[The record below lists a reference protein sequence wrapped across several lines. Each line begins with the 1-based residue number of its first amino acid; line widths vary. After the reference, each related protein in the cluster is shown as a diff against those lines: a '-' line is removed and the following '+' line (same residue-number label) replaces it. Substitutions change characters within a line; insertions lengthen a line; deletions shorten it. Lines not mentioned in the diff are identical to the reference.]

1 MEYLARYGELALK
14 SEGIRKKFENTLSK
28 NTSKHF
34 KNAGAPAEIILERGR
49 ILVKTK
55 NPEILKNIIG
65 ITSFSP
71 IVSCGPT
78 LEKIKE
84 EVLALAKE
92 KITPKKTFRMT
103 VRREW
108 KEFPKTS
115 QELEKEFGEMV
126 RKKTGAKG
134 SLKNPDVELT
144 IEIRQQ
150 HAHLYTEKTE
160 GIGGMPSGSSGRVV
174 CILDTNESLL
184 AAFLALRRG
193 CAPIFLAQNPE
204 QAKALQKFLPEKAP
218 VYTAKQTASLKDL
231 CAHAEKLAKQTGALA
246 IITGENMI
254 APSAIKSELPV
265 IRPLAGFDADYWKK
279 YAEIIGVAYIT

>member
-1 MEYLARYGELALK
+1 MEYLVRYGELALK
-14 SEGIRKKFENTLSK
+14 SEGIRKKFENTLAK

-55 NPEILKNIIG
+55 NPEVLKTIIG
-65 ITSFSP
+65 AASFSP
-71 IVSCGPT
+71 IISCEPS
-78 LEKIKE
+78 LPEIQEKI
-84 EVLALAKE
+84 LALANE
-92 KITPKKTFRMT
+92 KITPGKTFRLT

-108 KEFPKTS
+108 KQFPKNS
-115 QELEKEFGEMV
+115 QELENELGEMV
-126 RKKTGAKG
+126 RKKTGAKV
-134 SLKNPDVELT
+134 SLKSPDVELT
-144 IEIRQQ
+144 IEIRQN

-184 AAFLALRRG
+184 AAFLAMRRG
-193 CAPIFLAQNPE
+193 CTPIFLAQNPE
-204 QAKALQKFLPEKAP
+204 QAKALQKFLPETAP

-231 CAHAEKLAKQTGALA
+231 CAHAEKLANQTSALA
-246 IITGENMI
+246 IITGEDKI
-254 APSAIKSELPV
+254 APSPLKSELPI
-265 IRPLAGFDADYWKK
+265 IRPLAGFDADYGKK